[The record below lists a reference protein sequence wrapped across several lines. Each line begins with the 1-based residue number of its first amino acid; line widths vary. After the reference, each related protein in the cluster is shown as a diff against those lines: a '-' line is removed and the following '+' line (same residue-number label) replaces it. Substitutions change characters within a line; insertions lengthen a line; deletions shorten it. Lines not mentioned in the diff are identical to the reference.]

1 MSLVM
6 SCMIEY
12 HNGNEAA
19 ANDEEWEVGVIS
31 RSTVDCCAGGSISTF
46 KKMTQTQMTGVTVL
60 T

>member
-31 RSTVDCCAGGSISTF
+31 RQWTVVQEDRF
-46 KKMTQTQMTGVTVL
+46 PPLKK
-60 T
+60 